1 MAIAAAQVNKEP
13 VSMGTKEGLCP
24 NWVFDIFHGSLKAL
38 QGNLR
43 ISCLL
48 VITKPDVYRSP
59 APDTYIFLW
68 EANTEDLSQHTQL
81 ATAKKQGQNIKKK
94 KKDSICPE
102 EKRVADGQV
111 TSKRVECKG
120 YGGSEKQQ
128 GGPCKCYYGINNVSI
143 LKRGPFGSAFQKANY
158 KPGVWG
164 TP

>member
-1 MAIAAAQVNKEP
+1 MFIGAQLQIPTYFCGKPTLKIYLSTHSWQLLRNK
-13 VSMGTKEGLCP
+13 VKIL
-24 NWVFDIFHGSLKAL
+24 
-38 QGNLR
+38 
-43 ISCLL
+43 
-48 VITKPDVYRSP
+48 
-59 APDTYIFLW
+59 
-68 EANTEDLSQHTQL
+68 
-81 ATAKKQGQNIKKK
+81 KKK